1 MQYYHSRIFFL
12 LTVFFFSCT
21 EEWVVEIN
29 ITNLSGGIQMEV
41 LLPQA
46 QYMDAIEIND
56 FATSPAN
63 YNYSYFFKA
72 TGTIDVFTLFIDRS
86 LIGQSLDWSETNL
99 LGKGREQERFIAS
112 YFKEGKNTLTL
123 PMAAHLEV
131 PGDVVFEIVIKDGA
145 VASIDLLT
153 NTIAKTTF
161 RITLDNEEVML

>member
-63 YNYSYFFKA
+63 YNYSYFF
-72 TGTIDVFTLFIDRS
+72 
-86 LIGQSLDWSETNL
+86 
-99 LGKGREQERFIAS
+99 
-112 YFKEGKNTLTL
+112 
-123 PMAAHLEV
+123 
-131 PGDVVFEIVIKDGA
+131 
-145 VASIDLLT
+145 
-153 NTIAKTTF
+153 
-161 RITLDNEEVML
+161 